1 MSENNHIYF
10 ETSGKGKPI
19 LFIHGLGSSSQDWE
33 YQIKFFSK
41 SYKTISVDLRG
52 HGKTG
57 SIAGEYS
64 IVKFS
69 NDIAEILCNET
80 EDTTIVVG
88 ISMGGMVAFQMAV
101 DYPCLVD
108 KLVIINSFVEMP
120 MDIKANR
127 KALRMRKLIPKIIG
141 MKAMGKIIAK
151 KVFPYKHQ
159 GDLRKLMIKR
169 WAQNNIEDYI
179 KSVNAMAGW
188 TIKNQLNNINRPI
201 LIIGS
206 EFDYISSEEKRN
218 YTQLIPNAKL
228 KIIPDAHHA
237 VTVEKPDEL
246 NKIIAEFL
254 EENNG

>member
-1 MSENNHIYF
+1 MSGDKIYF
-10 ETSGKGKPI
+10 ETSGKGEPI

-41 SYKTISVDLRG
+41 YYKTISVDLRG

-57 SIAGEYS
+57 SIAEAYS

-69 NDIAEILCNET
+69 NDIAEILCDET

-88 ISMGGMVAFQMAV
+88 ISMGGMVAFQLAV

-108 KLVIINSFVEMP
+108 KLIIINSFVEMP

-127 KALRMRKLIPKIIG
+127 KALRIRKLIPKIIG
-141 MKAMGKIIAK
+141 MKAMGRIIAK
-151 KVFPYKHQ
+151 KVFPYNHQ
-159 GDLRKLMIKR
+159 KNLRKIMIKR
-169 WAQNNIEDYI
+169 WAKNKIKDYI
-179 KSVNAMAGW
+179 KSVDAMAGW
-188 TIKNQLNNINRPI
+188 SVKKQLGEIKCPV
-201 LIIGS
+201 LIVGS
-206 EFDYISSEEKRN
+206 EFDYISNTEKEK
-218 YTQLIPNAKL
+218 YTRLIPNAKL

-237 VTVEKPDEL
+237 VTVEKPDVL

-254 EENNG
+254 EKSKG